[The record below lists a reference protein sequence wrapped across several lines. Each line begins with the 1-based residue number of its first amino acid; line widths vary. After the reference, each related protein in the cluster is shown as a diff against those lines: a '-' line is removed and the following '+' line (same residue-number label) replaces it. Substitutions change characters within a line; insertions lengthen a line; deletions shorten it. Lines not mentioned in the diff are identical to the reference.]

1 MAESSHT
8 RLPARDAE
16 FAAQVERRPDGSL
29 VTVLYRGGSR
39 VHEQSV
45 RSVRQGKRRAYDLL
59 CTAVDTGGAAFPLE
73 WSEPVPD
80 RQQVKLPQQFSPMN
94 RDSGGDAGRLLAPVA
109 TVIWSAHAGAH

>member
-1 MAESSHT
+1 MAESTHV
-8 RLPARDAE
+8 RPPAPDTE

-29 VTVLYRGGSR
+29 VTALYRGGSR

-59 CTAVDTGGAAFPLE
+59 CTAVDTGGAAFPPE
-73 WSEPVPD
+73 WSEPAPV
-80 RQQVKLPQQFSPMN
+80 RQQVRLPQQFSPTN
-94 RDSGGDAGRLLAPVA
+94 RAARGESNRLLTPVA